1 MLITLR
7 VTNFAIISELEI
19 NFESGLN
26 IISGETGAG
35 KSILV
40 GAVNLLL
47 GGRASPE
54 LIRTGFEEARVEGL
68 FDVSRVPSVK
78 KILESHGFES
88 GDDLLINRTI
98 SRTGRNRVFIN
109 GKLATVSLVQQIT
122 SGLVDISSQHEHQRL
137 LNPETHLAV
146 LDNFG
151 ELSEQLSI
159 YEEEFFRYEALRKK
173 LETLEKEAKN
183 REEQLEFIRYQIRE
197 IKKLKLRPGE
207 EEELEKERNLL
218 RHAEHLYSASKE
230 SYDLLYGEAGS
241 VLDKLDSIGKNLEE
255 LSVIDSETKDFL
267 EILNQCQVN
276 LSELAYSLRDYRNN
290 ITFNPGR
297 LSEIESRLHQI
308 QKITKKY
315 GGSSEK
321 TLERLR
327 DLEEKLELLEN
338 TSFFIEETRSKM
350 EKVCE
355 RLSEKAQNLSDSRK
369 KIAKRFASEVEQNLK
384 ELGMPD
390 ARFSVHFDKL
400 PDRQF
405 TRSGMDVVEFFFSAN
420 PGEELKP
427 LAKIASGGELSR
439 IMLALKV
446 LLSDSQSR
454 EILIFDEVDT
464 GIGGKTAS
472 LVGRML
478 REISRNQQVICITH
492 LPQIA
497 CFGDIHFSVYKEL
510 RNKRTETFI
519 KSLDDG
525 EREIEIAR
533 MLGGLEISEKSL
545 AHARELLKL
554 NERT

>member
-68 FDVSRVPSVK
+68 FDVSRVSSVK

-88 GDDLLINRTI
+88 GNDLLINRTI

-255 LSVIDSETKDFL
+255 LSGIDSETKDFL

-400 PDRQF
+400 LDRQF